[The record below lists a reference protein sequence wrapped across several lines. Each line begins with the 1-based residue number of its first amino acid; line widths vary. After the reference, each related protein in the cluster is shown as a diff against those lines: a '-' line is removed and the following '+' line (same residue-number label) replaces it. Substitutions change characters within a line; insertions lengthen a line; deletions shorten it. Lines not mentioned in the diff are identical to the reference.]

1 VAERGDVVS
10 RLREVARVAE
20 RREIAVALVERGHSR
35 TYAAKALGISR
46 RTLLNKIKQYG
57 LTRVRCN
64 ELAGAVLPPP
74 EATHVVVAVNQQHER
89 GHGSQAV

>member
-1 VAERGDVVS
+1 MS
-10 RLREVARVAE
+10 RLSETLRVTE
-20 RREIAVALVERGHSR
+20 RREIAVALVEHGHNR
-35 TYAAKALGISR
+35 TYAAKALGVAR
-46 RTLLNKIKQYG
+46 RTLLNKIRRYG

-64 ELAGAVLPPP
+64 ELAGAVLPLP